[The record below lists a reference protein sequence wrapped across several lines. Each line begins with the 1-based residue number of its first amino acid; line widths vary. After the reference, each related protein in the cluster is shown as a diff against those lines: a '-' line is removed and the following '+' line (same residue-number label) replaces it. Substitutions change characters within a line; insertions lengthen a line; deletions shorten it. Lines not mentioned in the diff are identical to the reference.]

1 MANQLKAEQIE
12 KSLPALI
19 RERRKQL
26 NMTLQELAEQT
37 GLSTASL
44 SQAERGKSTPS
55 LVSTIKL
62 ARALKVDMDYF
73 LKPPSPDSLVSRGDA
88 LVPMEIDAEMTYYRL
103 DGAVKNKKMTIIL
116 IDMPPGS
123 YSPPVPRDDL
133 EEFMYVLGGSL
144 HLEIGDE
151 EFDLGVGD
159 SVHLNTQSGRAGGN
173 VSEESTR
180 ILWIGTPPIF
190 DES

>member
-1 MANQLKAEQIE
+1 MANNLTTEHIE
-12 KSLPALI
+12 RSLPALI

-26 NMTLQELAEQT
+26 GLTLQELADET

-73 LKPPSPDSLVSRGDA
+73 LKPPSPDSLVTRAEA
-88 LVPMEIDAEMTYYRL
+88 LVPMEMDSPMTYYRL
-103 DGAVKNKKMTIIL
+103 DGAVKNKKMSVML
-116 IDMPPGS
+116 VDMPPGS
-123 YSPPVPRDDL
+123 YSPPAPKDDL
-133 EEFMYVLGGSL
+133 EEFMYVLDGEL
-144 HLEIGDE
+144 HLEVGDE
-151 EFDLGVGD
+151 TFDLGIGD
-159 SVHLNTQSGRAGGN
+159 CIHLNTQSGRAGGN
-173 VSEESTR
+173 TTETPTR

-190 DES
+190 ED

>member
-1 MANQLKAEQIE
+1 MTKQLKAEQIE

-19 RERRKQL
+19 KERRKQL
-26 NMTLQELAEQT
+26 NMTLQELAAET

-44 SQAERGKSTPS
+44 SQAERGKTTPS

-62 ARALKVDMDYF
+62 AKALQVDMDYF
-73 LKPPSPDSLVSRGDA
+73 LKPPSPDTLVSRGDA
-88 LVPMEIDAEMTYYRL
+88 LTRMEIDSEMIYYRL
-103 DGAVKNKKMTIIL
+103 DGAVKNKKMSVML
-116 IDMPPGS
+116 IDMPSGS
-123 YSPPVPRDDL
+123 YSPPAPKDDL
-133 EEFMYVLGGSL
+133 EEFIYVLNGEL

-151 EFDLGVGD
+151 TFDLGAGD

-173 VSEESTR
+173 VSDASTR

-190 DES
+190 DE